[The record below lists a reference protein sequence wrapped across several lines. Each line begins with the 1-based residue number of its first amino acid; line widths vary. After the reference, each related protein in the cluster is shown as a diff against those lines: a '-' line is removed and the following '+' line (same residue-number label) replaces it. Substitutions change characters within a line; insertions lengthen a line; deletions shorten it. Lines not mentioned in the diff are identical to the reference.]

1 MNIDNVDADEI
12 ITNSRLKDDKTGG
25 KTIGDGADG
34 HNTDSTIP
42 SDTAKNR
49 NSQTRQGGNREEK
62 GKTSKKDKPFD
73 ASLAFQL
80 EDKEIPAKEIRLA
93 KILMDKPAP
102 HCSASS
108 WAVFDQK
115 TNSLLF
121 GKMEKERRE
130 VASLTKIMTCYVVL
144 KLLERFQVEE
154 TTLVKVGSDASS
166 VIGTSAELVEG
177 DTLTI

>member
-1 MNIDNVDADEI
+1 
-12 ITNSRLKDDKTGG
+12 
-25 KTIGDGADG
+25 
-34 HNTDSTIP
+34 
-42 SDTAKNR
+42 
-49 NSQTRQGGNREEK
+49 
-62 GKTSKKDKPFD
+62 
-73 ASLAFQL
+73 
-80 EDKEIPAKEIRLA
+80 
-93 KILMDKPAP
+93 MDKPAP

-130 VASLTKIMTCYVVL
+130 VASLTKIMTAFIVL
-144 KLLERFQVEE
+144 KLLDRFSIEDS
-154 TTLVKVGSDASS
+154 TLIKVGGDAAS

>member
-1 MNIDNVDADEI
+1 
-12 ITNSRLKDDKTGG
+12 
-25 KTIGDGADG
+25 
-34 HNTDSTIP
+34 
-42 SDTAKNR
+42 
-49 NSQTRQGGNREEK
+49 
-62 GKTSKKDKPFD
+62 
-73 ASLAFQL
+73 
-80 EDKEIPAKEIRLA
+80 
-93 KILMDKPAP
+93 MDKPAP

-130 VASLTKIMTCYVVL
+130 VASLTKIMTAFVVL
-144 KLLERFQVEE
+144 KLLDRFSIED
-154 TTLVKVGSDASS
+154 TFLIKVGADAAS